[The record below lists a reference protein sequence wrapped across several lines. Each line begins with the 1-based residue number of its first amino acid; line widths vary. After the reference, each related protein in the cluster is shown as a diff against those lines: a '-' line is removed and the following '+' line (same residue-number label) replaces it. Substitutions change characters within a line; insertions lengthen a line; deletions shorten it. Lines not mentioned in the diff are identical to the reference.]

1 MPGRP
6 LLTIAVLLSTAAG
19 PAPRASKLNHLLD
32 GSTTLSLTLEAPFQK
47 LFAYKGEVDERA
59 FVPGT
64 LSYKEPATGA
74 YVVLRDVAVS
84 VRGHTSRNDEE
95 CTFPKLKLK
104 AKGVGALRIGTHCG
118 ELPDDELTAK
128 YGRLANEESPWREG
142 VTYRILDALGVPT
155 LRTRPARVTYVDPG
169 SSDTPL
175 VRNALLIEDDEDA
188 MARVG
193 GTAALALDQFGNVK
207 SRGAIDDASRI
218 AFGEAAIANFDWCLK
233 FAPDDIYRCN
243 DPKPLW
249 NILAFDRGGGQAVS
263 RRPGEGPTALLM
275 KDFDLAGTV
284 VGHHPWF
291 KTVFTSA
298 FVPSGSETDTVVVA
312 QVQRARSLFP
322 RAELDALRR
331 GFMARKSAAYRAAD
345 GADVDATGRALARAH
360 LDAFYRAI
368 SDAEFY
374 VPVIAH
380 ADVQIYKDPAQT
392 TEACGQ
398 QETVRVGTPVK
409 PLQQS
414 GRMSQVILLDAMWRW
429 GAKHPCAAI
438 LNGPVWIATDAI
450 TSRFPA

>member
-155 LRTRPARVTYVDPG
+155 
-169 SSDTPL
+169 
-175 VRNALLIEDDEDA
+175 
-188 MARVG
+188 
-193 GTAALALDQFGNVK
+193 
-207 SRGAIDDASRI
+207 
-218 AFGEAAIANFDWCLK
+218 
-233 FAPDDIYRCN
+233 
-243 DPKPLW
+243 
-249 NILAFDRGGGQAVS
+249 
-263 RRPGEGPTALLM
+263 
-275 KDFDLAGTV
+275 
-284 VGHHPWF
+284 
-291 KTVFTSA
+291 
-298 FVPSGSETDTVVVA
+298 
-312 QVQRARSLFP
+312 
-322 RAELDALRR
+322 
-331 GFMARKSAAYRAAD
+331 
-345 GADVDATGRALARAH
+345 
-360 LDAFYRAI
+360 
-368 SDAEFY
+368 
-374 VPVIAH
+374 
-380 ADVQIYKDPAQT
+380 
-392 TEACGQ
+392 
-398 QETVRVGTPVK
+398 
-409 PLQQS
+409 
-414 GRMSQVILLDAMWRW
+414 
-429 GAKHPCAAI
+429 
-438 LNGPVWIATDAI
+438 
-450 TSRFPA
+450 